1 MLILTLWLLLVI
13 YIFFFHRYLFTKCK
27 RTCLLMYIYLSHEC
41 GLQVLL
47 LQYCFSCVHNLTV
60 KSPSKI
66 GFYEINLNHLTLGD
80 SGKGLA

>member
-1 MLILTLWLLLVI
+1 
-13 YIFFFHRYLFTKCK
+13 
-27 RTCLLMYIYLSHEC
+27 MYMYLSHEC

-47 LQYCFSCVHNLTV
+47 LQYCYSCVHNLTV

-80 SGKGLA
+80 SGKGLAGGQGWGGQGGGGCWATVLDFFIFI